1 MPDGD
6 RGSAH
11 PSPADLDRFLRGEL
25 TSRQAAPVVA
35 HLLAGCDRCRET
47 MAPLATVIL
56 TPQAEPPRFP
66 AGSLAEYDFPLFRA
80 FANARRLAAALETER
95 TEAVRERSLV
105 EVPPPAPLS
114 AGQRAARDRGRCEAF
129 LASCQSLRQSDPE
142 GMVLLA
148 SLAVTLAERIEAPD
162 APGVAGLADLR
173 ARAWAELGNA
183 RRVEGDLAAAEAD
196 LGRALRSAD
205 QGTGDRALLVHL
217 MDLSASLLVDQRRFS
232 EAFRLLDA
240 VERIHRAAG
249 DLHAAGRALVSRGTA
264 AGHAL
269 QPDEAI
275 RLLGEALRLLD
286 ARRDP
291 ALVFMTVHNLLMFL
305 VEVGRTGEAARLFAA
320 SRPLYAAHNGRLEQL
335 KIRWLEARIAAGLGN
350 DAVAERA
357 YAEVRTGFVAAELP
371 YDAALV
377 SLDLAAVWLRT
388 GRTAEI
394 RDLVDEMVAIFR
406 VRNIRREAVA
416 ALLVLREACERR
428 KATAALLRS
437 VTSELQ
443 RLEREPGRR
452 VG

>member
-1 MPDGD
+1 MSDWD

-25 TSRQAAPVVA
+25 TTRQAAPVVA
-35 HLLAGCDRCRET
+35 HLLAGCDDCRQI
-47 MAPLATVIL
+47 MAPLAMVML
-56 TPQAEPPRFP
+56 NPQAEPPRLP
-66 AGSLAEYDFPLFRA
+66 SGSSAEYDFPLFRA
-80 FANARRLAAALETER
+80 FANARRFAASLETER
-95 TEAVRERSLV
+95 AEVVRERALA

-114 AGQRAARDRGRCEAF
+114 AEQRAARDRRRCVAF
-129 LASCQSLRQSDPE
+129 LVSCRSLRQSDPE

-148 SLAVTLAERIEAPD
+148 SLAVALAERIEASAGSAPD
-162 APGVAGLADLR
+162 LADLR

-196 LGRALRSAD
+196 LGRGLRSAD

-217 MDLSASLLVDQRRFS
+217 MDLSASLLVDQRRFP
-232 EAFRLLDA
+232 EAFHLLDA

-269 QPDEAI
+269 QPEEAI

-305 VEVGRTGEAARLFAA
+305 VEVGRAGEAARLFAA
-320 SRPLYAAHNGRLEQL
+320 SRPLYTAHNGRLERL
-335 KIRWLEARIAAGLGN
+335 KIRWLEARIAAGLGD
-350 DAVAERA
+350 DAVAETA

-406 VRNIRREAVA
+406 VRNIRREAIA

-452 VG
+452 IG